1 VAPEPGMTVRI
12 VSAAAAVDQDFYA
25 TSRLVW
31 RYY

>member
-1 VAPEPGMTVRI
+1 MTVRI